1 MRILRNTRS
10 KYVIKTIDQTDDYEG
25 WEVYNGYGDYVKITI
40 WLKHNT
46 FEVYGEDDVLV
57 GKEDIPLD
65 KLEDLLEII
74 L

>member
-1 MRILRNTRS
+1 MKILRNIRS
-10 KYVIKTIDQTDDYEG
+10 NYTVKIVDQTNDYEG
-25 WEVYNGYGDYVKITI
+25 WEVYNSKGEYVKVTI
-40 WLKHNT
+40 WLKHDT
-46 FEVYGEDDVLV
+46 FEVYGEDDILV

>member
-1 MRILRNTRS
+1 MKALRNLRNNYKVET
-10 KYVIKTIDQTDDYEG
+10 VDQTNDYEG
-25 WEVYNGYGDYVKITI
+25 LVIYNRRGDQVKVTI
-40 WLKHNT
+40 WLKHDT
-46 FEVYGEDDVLV
+46 FEVYGEDDILV